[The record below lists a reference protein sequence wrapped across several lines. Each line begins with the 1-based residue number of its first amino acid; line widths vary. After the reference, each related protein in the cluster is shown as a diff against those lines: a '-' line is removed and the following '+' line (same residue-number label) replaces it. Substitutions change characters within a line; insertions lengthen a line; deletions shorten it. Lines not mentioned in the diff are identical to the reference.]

1 MSIPSTKLLL
11 VAFLS
16 FGPCL
21 DVFADRE
28 QVRADWT
35 FRVTNVEFGLTGY
48 SSGTLVSYGA
58 GELWVPLRIETLT
71 EVLIVASLL
80 VCGFSLYAL
89 RRHRANA
96 ANHA

>member
-16 FGPCL
+16 FGLCL

-35 FRVTNVEFGLTGY
+35 FRVSNVEFGLTGY
-48 SSGTLVSYGA
+48 SSGTSVSFGA
-58 GELWVPLRIETLT
+58 GEFWVPLQIEALT
-71 EVLIVASLL
+71 GVLTAASLL

-89 RRHRANA
+89 RRRHANA
-96 ANHA
+96 AS